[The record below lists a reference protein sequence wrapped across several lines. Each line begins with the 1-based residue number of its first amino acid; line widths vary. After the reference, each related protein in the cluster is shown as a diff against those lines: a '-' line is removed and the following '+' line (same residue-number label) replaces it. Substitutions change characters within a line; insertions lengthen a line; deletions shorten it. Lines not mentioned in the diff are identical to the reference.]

1 MRSYIIRLYKR
12 DVYKQPNISYTNNK
26 HMFKMVGRNW
36 SREKLKLTK
45 SERVA
50 FVVPG
55 RITIDSQYS
64 PDDSQCSPDGNYSLA
79 SLNIYLQEWEHLRIE
94 QFVG

>member
-1 MRSYIIRLYKR
+1 MRKLYHSDIQRKCFI
-12 DVYKQPNISYTNNK
+12 DYKATQHKNYTNIK
-26 HMFKMVGRNW
+26 HMFKMVEMNW

-64 PDDSQCSPDGNYSLA
+64 LDDSQYSRDGNYFLTP
-79 SLNIYLQEWEHLRIE
+79 LNKYLQELGH
-94 QFVG
+94 